1 MSLFSKCFIE
11 LHRGFIIKT
20 VSDQGS
26 QNKEWKNEK
35 TGQGTGVWKEEGR
48 KINLSLFQEIIVWIL
63 EIAVTVV
70 IAVVFT
76 YFFGVR
82 STVIGPSM
90 SPQLEDGDEV
100 LIDRFMYKFI
110 SPKSGDIIAFLPNG
124 NTNTHYYLKRVIAV
138 PGDTVQIKD
147 GSVYVN
153 GEEFRE
159 EIETARMEDAGIAGS
174 EMTLAEDEYFVLGD
188 NRNNS
193 EDSRYANIGNIREDY
208 IIGKAW
214 FVISPR
220 EKLGFIQ

>member
-1 MSLFSKCFIE
+1 MRRRV
-11 LHRGFIIKT
+11 RGLEFGRK
-20 VSDQGS
+20 
-26 QNKEWKNEK
+26 KE
-35 TGQGTGVWKEEGR
+35 R

-124 NTNTHYYLKRVIAV
+124 NTNTHYYIKRVIAV

-193 EDSRYANIGNIREDY
+193 EDSR
-208 IIGKAW
+208 
-214 FVISPR
+214 
-220 EKLGFIQ
+220 

>member
-1 MSLFSKCFIE
+1 M
-11 LHRGFIIKT
+11 
-20 VSDQGS
+20 
-26 QNKEWKNEK
+26 
-35 TGQGTGVWKEEGR
+35 
-48 KINLSLFQEIIVWIL
+48 

-159 EIETARMEDAGIAGS
+159 EIETARMEDAGIA
-174 EMTLAEDEYFVLGD
+174 DEYFVLGD